1 MKLILIN
8 FWLTWYN
15 RCFVIDNHITNQEPT
30 FTITDKKLYV
40 PVVTL
45 STQNNAKLLTQ
56 LKSGLKGTIDWNEY
70 EPKVTVDHQNW
81 YLEFLIN
88 PRFFLSK

>member
-8 FWLTWYN
+8 FWLTWYK

-45 STQNNAKLLTQ
+45 STQNNEKLITQ
-56 LKSGLKGTIDWNEY
+56 LKSGLKGTINWNEY
-70 EPKVTVDHQNW
+70 EPKLTVDHQNW